1 VLGLADPP
9 REEAKAAVAACR
21 SAGIGVTMITGD
33 HAVTARAIGA
43 QLGLADAA
51 TAVTG
56 ADIEQLSDADLA
68 MVTERARIFARAAPE
83 HKLRLVQAMQSR
95 GAVIAMTGD
104 GVNDAPALRR
114 ADVGVAMGRKGTDA
128 AKEAAEMVLA
138 DDNFASIVA
147 AVEEGRTVYDNL
159 RKAIVFILP
168 TNGGE
173 AGMVLIAILLGMV
186 LPITPVQIL
195 WVNMITAVT
204 LALAIAFEQPE
215 ADIMRR
221 PPRDPREPLL
231 SGFLIWRIAFV
242 SALLVAGSLGL
253 FLWEEARGATLEVAR
268 TAAVNVLVV
277 GEIAYLFNCRHLRG
291 SVLSLE
297 GLLGNR
303 WVLNATGVLL
313 AFQLAFTYLPPVQ
326 SLFGTAAIDL
336 AAWSRIAAFGLCLFL
351 IVEAEKQLMRRLGQ

>member
-1 VLGLADPP
+1 M
-9 REEAKAAVAACR
+9 
-21 SAGIGVTMITGD
+21 GI
-33 HAVTARAIGA
+33 
-43 QLGLADAA
+43 
-51 TAVTG
+51 
-56 ADIEQLSDADLA
+56 
-68 MVTERARIFARAAPE
+68 
-83 HKLRLVQAMQSR
+83 
-95 GAVIAMTGD
+95 
-104 GVNDAPALRR
+104 
-114 ADVGVAMGRKGTDA
+114 KGTEVT
-128 AKEAAEMVLA
+128 KEAAEMVLA

-186 LPITPVQIL
+186 LPITPAQIL

-204 LALAIAFEQPE
+204 LALAIAFERPE

-253 FLWEEARGATLEVAR
+253 FVWEQARGAGIEAAR
-268 TAAVNVLVV
+268 TVAVNALVV
-277 GEIAYLFNCRHLRG
+277 GEIVYLFNCRHLRG
-291 SVLSLE
+291 SVLHLE

-303 WVLNATGVLL
+303 WVLVASGILL
-313 AFQLAFTYLPPVQ
+313 VFQMLFTYLPTVQ
-326 SLFGTAAIDL
+326 ALFGTAGLDAS
-336 AAWSRIAAFGLCLFL
+336 AWARIAMFGAVLFV
-351 IVEAEKQLMRRLGQ
+351 IMEAEKAVVRKIDEVS